1 MAGICTGQH
10 GCPYQLTFCHIVAD
24 KDPTAQAVAHQQP
37 PIRQA
42 ALVTGTPPISPES
55 RARSWAHPRSHP
67 PAFVYVDRYSDQCG
81 GAGHGGEGYLVNY
94 YPNF

>member
-55 RARSWAHPRSHP
+55 RARSWAHPRLIRLRSSTLIGIRIN
-67 PAFVYVDRYSDQCG
+67 AAMQVTDVR
-81 GAGHGGEGYLVNY
+81 VIW
-94 YPNF
+94 